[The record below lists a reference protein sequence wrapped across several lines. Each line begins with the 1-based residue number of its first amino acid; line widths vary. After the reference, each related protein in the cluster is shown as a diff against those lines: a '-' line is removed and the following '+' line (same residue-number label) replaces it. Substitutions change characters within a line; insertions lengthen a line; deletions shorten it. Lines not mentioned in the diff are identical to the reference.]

1 MLTPK
6 TGRRRQIETA
16 QDSGGFPRS
25 TWARDPA
32 PSSAQPSS
40 SCSSPGTLLG
50 RGCQGWERQ
59 GHTHLEGTEPLTNR
73 PSGFLLQQLETHPR
87 PNAVMLATVQRSPSS
102 GLALALAPPPPTK
115 LMAASTAREKTGLML
130 TSDSALP
137 LGTHVKQIGTVLHED
152 QTGNCFT

>member
-1 MLTPK
+1 MLTPR

-16 QDSGGFPRS
+16 QDSGWFPRS

-50 RGCQGWERQ
+50 RGCQGWEGQ

-87 PNAVMLATVQRSPSS
+87 PEYGDAGHCAEKPQLRPGSGSSPSAS
-102 GLALALAPPPPTK
+102 YQVDGCQHSQGKDGTDAHIRLSSPTGHTRETNRDGPARGLN
-115 LMAASTAREKTGLML
+115 R
-130 TSDSALP
+130 
-137 LGTHVKQIGTVLHED
+137 
-152 QTGNCFT
+152 